1 MNSALNNNTI
11 VAIATA
17 IQGEGALGVIRLSG
31 ENSITIANKVFKGK
45 DLTNQ
50 ESHTIHYGFIIEDR
64 NIIDEV
70 IVSIF
75 KAPRSY
81 TTEDS
86 IEISCHGSM
95 YIQEQI
101 VALLIKKGAKLA
113 NPGEFT
119 LRAFLNGRINLS
131 QAEAVA
137 DLISS
142 KSESAKK
149 IALNQLRG
157 GFTNELSELR
167 NQLIHYASMVELELD
182 FAEEDVDFANKEEL
196 KKLIIKL
203 NNKIEP
209 LMASFKLGNAIKNGI
224 NVAIVGKPNAGKSS
238 LLNTL
243 LNEERAIVSDIA
255 GMTRDTIEEILNI
268 NGILFRFIDT
278 AGLRETIDT
287 IEKIGVEKAF
297 EQIDKS
303 SVYLYLFDLENTKL
317 SEVEQEL
324 ETLNSDIPRI
334 LLANKIDL
342 VTEKKLKEF
351 EDSKFK
357 FLFVSAKNKK
367 SIDILKQN
375 LYNKVIDKDISIN
388 DTIVSNI
395 RHYKALKETNKALLD
410 TLEGIE
416 LDISGDLLAQSIRIA
431 LTELGNITGE
441 IDIDQDILG
450 TIFSKFCI
458 GK

>member
-255 GMTRDTIEEILNI
+255 GTTRDTIEEILNI

-367 SIDILKQN
+367 SIEK
-375 LYNKVIDKDISIN
+375 S
-388 DTIVSNI
+388 
-395 RHYKALKETNKALLD
+395 
-410 TLEGIE
+410 
-416 LDISGDLLAQSIRIA
+416 
-431 LTELGNITGE
+431 
-441 IDIDQDILG
+441 
-450 TIFSKFCI
+450 
-458 GK
+458 